1 MPRAASSLAHGGS
14 GDAGQPCLT
23 AALVRS
29 RCVYGRATLSKE
41 GTLGGVPRFDM
52 AHEAVLVRNRGSQV
66 RGRASKR
73 LSRPSAQ
80 QIEAAAKLATW
91 IMRCGAAC
99 WARLALRDGNPRGH
113 GSTRHARPSCV
124 PGWPTTSGFLG
135 HCWQ

>member
-66 RGRASKR
+66 RGRAPKR

-80 QIEAAAKLATW
+80 QIEAAGKLATW
-91 IMRCGAAC
+91 IMRCRMLGT
-99 WARLALRDGNPRGH
+99 PRTKRRQ
-113 GSTRHARPSCV
+113 STRPR
-124 PGWPTTSGFLG
+124 
-135 HCWQ
+135 